1 MRYRETSFATPKDS
15 GVAELALRQL
25 IAPMNR
31 SYSNFLEG
39 DMEYFLSEEQKM
51 ICELARRIA
60 EEKIKPVREHYDE
73 TEEFPWPI
81 VQELAKVD
89 LCGVYIP
96 EEYGGTGGG
105 VFELCL
111 AVEELCKID
120 GGIALVLAA
129 TALATFPIMLF
140 GNDEQKKKYLPDVA
154 AGKKLA
160 AFALTESGAGS
171 DATAIQTTAK
181 KEGDSYI
188 LNGTKCFITNGGE
201 AQIYIVIAMTDKTK
215 GSRGASAFIVEKDT
229 HGFSFGKKEKKMGIR
244 GSATR
249 ELIFNECKIPK
260 DNLLGREGQGFII
273 ALKTFDVSRPGV
285 GAQALGIAAGA
296 LEDAINYSRERVQFG
311 QPISSF
317 QAIQHLLADMAT
329 EVEASRALIYA
340 TARMIDNDPKIRVTK
355 EAAMCKLLASDV
367 AMKVTTDAVQV
378 YGGYGYMREYPMEKR
393 MRDAKITQIYEGTN
407 QVMRNEIALAL
418 IREAARAK
426 K

>member
-1 MRYRETSFATPKDS
+1 
-15 GVAELALRQL
+15 
-25 IAPMNR
+25 
-31 SYSNFLEG
+31 
-39 DMEYFLSEEQKM
+39 MEYFLSEEQKM
-51 ICELARRIA
+51 ICELSRRIA

-81 VQELAKVD
+81 VEELAKVD

-96 EEYGGTGGG
+96 EEYGGTSGG

-140 GNDEQKKKYLPDVA
+140 GNDEQKKKYLPDIA

-160 AFALTESGAGS
+160 AFALTEPGAGS

-201 AQIYIVIAMTDKTK
+201 AQVYIVITMTDKTK

-229 HGFSFGKKEKKMGIR
+229 RGFSFGKKEKKMGIR

-260 DNLLGREGQGFII
+260 ENLLGREGQGFII

-285 GAQALGIAAGA
+285 AAQALGIASGA

-311 QPISSF
+311 QSISSF

-329 EVEASRALIYA
+329 EVEAVRALIYA
-340 TARMIDNDPKIRVTK
+340 TARMIDKDPKTRATK

-407 QVMRNEIALAL
+407 QIMRNEIALAL
-418 IREAARAK
+418 IKEAARAK